1 MTVTLPNYIFEN
13 KELYQIISDDK
24 VVVSKSTNYKKDKLY
39 LRNSM
44 HLVILLV
51 NGGKTL
57 HLKNSDITIDTSD
70 ILYLSQGNYFMS
82 EIIGDKNSYNSI
94 LIFFDDEYVFNFIK
108 KYNITLDTVKQED
121 ILPLK
126 RDEFIN
132 TCINTINQYF
142 EKNIDNSIDLVK
154 LKLDELFLYS
164 LSKDKKI
171 FAAFLNKII
180 QTKSSRIKY
189 ILEENI
195 DIINSVDD
203 MCKLTRL
210 NSKALRKEMNRL
222 YNKNPKEWLNERRLL
237 IAISLLKNS
246 QKSVSQIATSCG
258 YASVSWF
265 IIQFKKY
272 HKTTPLLYR
281 DQNL

>member
-1 MTVTLPNYIFEN
+1 MTITLPNYIFEN
-13 KELYQIISDDK
+13 KELYQIINDES
-24 VVVSKSTNYKKDKLY
+24 VIASKSSKYKKDMIS

-44 HLVILLV
+44 HLVILLI

-57 HLKNSDITIDTSD
+57 HLKNSDITIDTRD

-82 EIIGDKNSYNSI
+82 EIIGDKNSFESI

-108 KYNITLDTVKQED
+108 KYNIALVANEEKDV
-121 ILPLK
+121 LLLK
-126 RDEFIN
+126 RDEFIS
-132 TCINTINQYF
+132 TCINTINKYY
-142 EKNIDNSIDLVK
+142 KNSIENSLDLVK

-164 LSKDKKI
+164 FSKDKKI
-171 FAAFLNKII
+171 FSAFLNKIL

-222 YNKNPKEWLNERRLL
+222 YNQNPKEWLDEKRLYL
-237 IAISLLKNS
+237 ATTLLKNT
-246 QKSVSQIATSCG
+246 QKSISAIATTCG

-272 HKTTPLLYR
+272 YKITPSLFR
-281 DQNL
+281 EQNL

>member
-1 MTVTLPNYIFEN
+1 MTITLPNYIFEN
-13 KELYQIISDDK
+13 KELYQIINDES
-24 VVVSKSTNYKKDKLY
+24 VIASKSSKYKKDMIS

-44 HLVILLV
+44 HLVILLI

-82 EIIGDKNSYNSI
+82 EIIGDKNSFESI

-108 KYNITLDTVKQED
+108 KYNIALVANEEKDV
-121 ILPLK
+121 LLLK
-126 RDEFIN
+126 RDEFIS
-132 TCINTINQYF
+132 TCINTINQYY
-142 EKNIDNSIDLVK
+142 KNSIENSLDLVK

-164 LSKDKKI
+164 FSKDKEK
-171 FAAFLNKII
+171 FSAFLNKIL
-180 QTKSSRIKY
+180 QTKSSRVKY

-222 YNKNPKEWLNERRLL
+222 YNQNPKEWLDEKRLYL
-237 IAISLLKNS
+237 ATTLLKNT
-246 QKSVSQIATSCG
+246 QKSISEIATTCG
-258 YASVSWF
+258 YSSVSWF
-265 IIQFKKY
+265 IIQFKKHY
-272 HKTTPLLYR
+272 KTTPLLFR
-281 DQNL
+281 EQNL